1 MTRFLKTTAIAALAM
16 STAMPAFAAA
26 HLDVNSMT
34 CGEYNALSPEDQNTV
49 AALAVAEISGATG
62 ETVESNDGVATAT
75 APLEGE
81 AATESETGSSTTVAD
96 NNGEETA
103 TSTVP
108 AGDDETEFAENVELL
123 NLTCANN
130 IDAMVSEAAA
140 GMDGTR

>member
-34 CGEYNALSPEDQNTV
+34 CAQYNELSAEDKNKV
-49 AALAVAEISGATG
+49 AVMAVAEISGATG
-62 ETVESNDGVATAT
+62 ETIEENDGVATAT

-81 AATESETGSSTTVAD
+81 AAAESETGSSTTVAD

-108 AGDDETEFAENVELL
+108 AGDDMTEFAENVELL
-123 NLTCANN
+123 NLTCERN
-130 IDAMVSEAAA
+130 IDAMVTEAAA
-140 GMDGTR
+140 GMEGTR